1 MERPRILALI
11 LAGGEGSRLDV
22 LTEHRAKPAMPYA
35 GTYRLIDFPL
45 SNCVNSGIS
54 DVWVL
59 RQYEPQSLDEHL
71 ANGRPWDLDRTR
83 GGLRILH
90 PISGGKG
97 DAGMHHGNADSIY
110 RNRRYIEEF
119 DPTVVLV
126 LSADHVYALDY
137 SEVIARHLDV
147 GAMVTM
153 VTTEVASSEAKRFG
167 LVNAAEGQVSRYE
180 YKPDEP
186 WSTTGTTEVFVF
198 RPSALLDA
206 LERAAD
212 AGDDEDGP
220 GDLGQTVLPAL
231 VEGGGAR
238 AFPLDGY
245 WRDVGTIEA
254 YWSAHKELVDGE
266 AGPRLDD
273 PAFPILSRGS
283 IRTPARI
290 DGSAAID
297 RSLVSPGCVV
307 AGRVTRSVLGSG
319 VVVEDGAQIRDSILL
334 DDVHVGSGAVVSTA
348 IVDAGARLGPGA
360 TVGRDASGPVS
371 AEDIALVGAGVEVDA
386 DDAVPPGARLD
397 PSDDAAA

>member
-1 MERPRILALI
+1 MERPRVLALV

-119 DPTVVLV
+119 DPTVVLA
-126 LSADHVYALDY
+126 LSADHVYTLDY
-137 SEVIARHLDV
+137 SDVIRRHLEG
-147 GAMVTM
+147 GATVTM
-153 VTTEVASSEAKRFG
+153 VTTQVARSEATRFG
-167 LVNAAEGQVSRYE
+167 LVDASEGRVSKYE

-186 WSTTGTTEVFVF
+186 WSTIATTEVFVF
-198 RPSALLDA
+198 RPSALLYA
-206 LERAAD
+206 LERAAE

-220 GDLGQTVLPAL
+220 GDLGHTVLPAL
-231 VEGGGAR
+231 VEEGGAR

-245 WRDVGTIEA
+245 WRDVGTIDG
-254 YWSAHKELVDGE
+254 YWSAHMELLEGE

-273 PAFPILSRGS
+273 RAFPILSRGS
-283 IRTPARI
+283 IRTPARVNAA
-290 DGSAAID
+290 AAID
-297 RSLVSPGCVV
+297 RGLVSPGCAV
-307 AGRVTRSVLGSG
+307 AGRVTRSVLGPG
-319 VVVEDGAQIRDSILL
+319 VVVEEGARIRDSILL

-348 IVDAGARLGPGA
+348 IVDAGARISPGA
-360 TVGRDASGPVS
+360 TVGRNISGPVS
-371 AEDIALVGAGVEVDA
+371 AEDIALVGAGAEVGA
-386 DDAVPPGARLD
+386 DNAVPPGARLD
-397 PSDDAAA
+397 PSGDAAA